1 MADFKALAVR
11 VGCGNM
17 EIRRMKPADIPEI
30 MKLYRKTF
38 HPNFHAYG
46 ELMLGIT
53 DSRGRISEGGFRK
66 YRSILRKILNGK
78 AFGGVISVSRVAE
91 EDEELV
97 GFLTAFIY
105 KDTRSGYLSDI
116 GVGPKFRKRGIAIT
130 LIKAA
135 LEDFKARKCRYAFAN
150 VNLKNKTSIS
160 LFRKFARELDET
172 FVIEL

>member
-1 MADFKALAVR
+1 MSTE
-11 VGCGNM
+11 GIS
-17 EIRRMKPADIPEI
+17 IRQMKPADIREV

-53 DSRGRISEGGFRK
+53 DGRGRISEKGFRT
-66 YRSILRKILNGK
+66 YENLLRNTLNGK
-78 AFGGVISVSRVAE
+78 AFGGVIPVSKIAK
-91 EDEELV
+91 DEEGKELA

-105 KDTRSGYLSDI
+105 KDTRAGYLSDI
-116 GVGPKFRKRGIAIT
+116 GVDPKFRKRGIAIA
-130 LIKAA
+130 LIKEA
-135 LEDFKARKCRYAFAN
+135 LKDFKKKGCRYAFAN
-150 VNLKNKTSIS
+150 VNLKNKASIS